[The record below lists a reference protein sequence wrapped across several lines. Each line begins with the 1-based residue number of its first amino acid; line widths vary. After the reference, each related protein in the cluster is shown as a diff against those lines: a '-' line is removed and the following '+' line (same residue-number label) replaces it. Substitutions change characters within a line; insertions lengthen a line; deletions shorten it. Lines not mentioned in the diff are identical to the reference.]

1 MLGGGI
7 VGTFCAGLLARRG
20 FHVELFESAEP
31 GQTTWRGIINMN
43 AQAVRLLQEADPALL
58 RAVLDEHKQA
68 GTATFWDSGLKT
80 EILTYD
86 IATESQRFALPPYMI
101 TCERSRFLEQ
111 LRESLPAAVR
121 VRTGQAITAV
131 EESDAGVR
139 LSFEDGTSA
148 RADYLIGA
156 DGIKSLT
163 RRSIFSQYGGLRPP
177 EWTGHF
183 TITGIAQGVELPE
196 NASADQT
203 ELWGGSGRFLIFR
216 GRNHTV
222 FWGVLIA
229 GHRPEHTESGDRVE
243 YQHSLLAFVRERFVG
258 YHSVVEE
265 LLAGTE
271 LSSLGAFDMNEVS
284 GLSRWSTKRVLLL
297 GDAAHAMCN
306 DVGSGGC
313 TGMEDAWVT
322 AETLALC
329 MRAHAADEG
338 ETNAIA
344 RAFKLIER
352 RRMPR
357 AKRIQFESFLLAQL
371 TVVHCGKAWRF
382 VRDAVLRWIGKQPE
396 HDRLPIFDWL
406 CNYRS
411 TASMKLPRREV

>member
-1 MLGGGI
+1 
-7 VGTFCAGLLARRG
+7 
-20 FHVELFESAEP
+20 
-31 GQTTWRGIINMN
+31 
-43 AQAVRLLQEADPALL
+43 
-58 RAVLDEHKQA
+58 
-68 GTATFWDSGLKT
+68 
-80 EILTYD
+80 
-86 IATESQRFALPPYMI
+86 MI

-111 LRESLPAAVR
+111 LREALPAAVR
-121 VRTGQAITAV
+121 VRTGQAVTAV

-156 DGIKSLT
+156 DGINSLT

-196 NASADQT
+196 EAFADQT
-203 ELWGGSGRFLIFR
+203 SFWGGAGCFLIFR

-229 GHRPEHTESGDRVE
+229 GHRPEHMKSGDRAE
-243 YQHSLLAFVRERFVG
+243 YQQSLLAFVRERFVG

-271 LSSLGAFDMNEVS
+271 LPSLGAFELKQVS

-306 DVGSGGC
+306 DAGFGGC
-313 TGMEDAWVT
+313 TGMDDAWVT